1 MRFTVLAVFAILVCA
16 SSIAIRAD
24 DDQPL
29 EGFWQELDST
39 QQRAFEDTLRTRI
52 YDSMR
57 RWWEFMQPEDQH
69 RVIAHY
75 RIVFETP
82 SLTDTMMIQR
92 IMGARDLRVARF
104 YAIESGVVW
113 REASLFGLPEDF
125 HLIDASSEIEFPYVE
140 LCMYLKPTASLRV
153 RCN

>member
-1 MRFTVLAVFAILVCA
+1 MRFHMLGMIVMLAVA
-16 SSIAIRAD
+16 SVGELRAD
-24 DDQPL
+24 DEQL
-29 EGFWQELDST
+29 MEGFWQELDST
-39 QQRAFEDTLRTRI
+39 KQRAFEDTLRTRI
-52 YDSMR
+52 HDSMR

-82 SLTDTMMIQR
+82 SLTDSMMIQR

-113 REASLFGLPEDF
+113 REASLFGLPEEF
-125 HLIDASSEIEFPYVE
+125 YPIDASSEIEFPFVE